1 MIFLDLAMS
10 NISQINLTVL
20 SNKCI
25 ALHGTR
31 DGRATRLPFTI
42 IYAILIPLIIGANIM
57 TIIGII
63 KTKGNK
69 FTVSQILFI
78 VLFISDLSFGAIQ
91 LPLKIYLI
99 WNVTDPTC
107 LVTQTIA
114 FCLIFPICMSGA
126 TLCVISIDRYF
137 YVTQAR
143 YYNEKTLTSKTL
155 TLTIFLLIA
164 ISFTFSLL
172 HAIYTSKGDLA
183 QLVRFYIALSIYE
196 GTFLILSV
204 LFNIAL
210 LRNIKLRTSISFL
223 PQATLHTNIL
233 TKTIALIVAA
243 MVVTYIPLITTLIIT
258 AYITST
264 DPSKVVKIS
273 LELQWSLIPS
283 YFNAILNS
291 VIYISKNSSIKNF
304 YKRLIK
310 CQKV

>member
-1 MIFLDLAMS
+1 MS
-10 NISQINLTVL
+10 NISQNNLTVL
-20 SNKCI
+20 PNECMS
-25 ALHGTR
+25 LHGTR

-57 TIIGII
+57 AVTGII

-69 FTVSQILFI
+69 FTVAQILFI
-78 VLFISDLSFGAIQ
+78 ILFISDLSFGAIQ

-107 LVTQTIA
+107 LVTQIIA

-155 TLTIFLLIA
+155 TLTTVLLVA
-164 ISFTFSLL
+164 ISFTFGVL
-172 HAIYTSKGDLA
+172 HAIYISKRDLPR
-183 QLVRFYIALSIYE
+183 LVRFYIALSIYE
-196 GTFLILSV
+196 GIFLTLSV
-204 LFNIAL
+204 LFNIGL
-210 LRNIKLRTSISFL
+210 LRNVKLRTSTSFL
-223 PQATLHTNIL
+223 PQATFNTTLL

-243 MVVTYIPLITTLIIT
+243 MVVTYIPLIITLSIT
-258 AYITST
+258 AYIIFT
-264 DPSKVVKIS
+264 DPNKAVKIS

-291 VIYISKNSSIKNF
+291 VIYMSKNSSIKDF
-304 YKRLIK
+304 YNSLIK
-310 CQKV
+310 CQKI